1 MNEFPHYFKLG
12 VYHILDL
19 NALDH
24 ILLVVALCA
33 VYLLRDWKKIFILV
47 LAVTV
52 GHSISL
58 TLAALKIIRMDSG
71 LVEFLIPVTI
81 AITAFSNILKP
92 KPSNGRGIQTNDFYA
107 LLFGLVHGISFSSYL
122 GPLLRSKSSYL
133 EPLLAFNLGLGLG
146 QLIVV
151 GVFLLSSSILV
162 GLLGVNR
169 KEWTLVVSSLVLG
182 MALMMVMNSRFW

>member
-1 MNEFPHYFKLG
+1 MNQFSHYFQLG
-12 VYHILDL
+12 VHHILDL
-19 NALDH
+19 NGLDH
-24 ILLVVALCA
+24 ILFFVALCA
-33 VYLLRDWKKIFILV
+33 VYLLRDWKKILILV

-58 TLAALKIIRMDSG
+58 TLATLQIIRIDRG

-81 AITAFSNILKP
+81 AITAFANILKP
-92 KPSNGRGIQTNDFYA
+92 KPSNGRGIQANYLYA

-122 GPLLRSKSSYL
+122 GPLLRSRSPFF

-146 QLIVV
+146 QVV
-151 GVFLLSSSILV
+151 VVVVFLLSASILV

-169 KEWTLVVSSLVLG
+169 KEWTLVISSLVLG
-182 MALMMVMNSRFW
+182 MALMMVVNSKFW